1 MNITSFI
8 LLIFGLV
15 MVLVAFCFFLYERN
29 RRQFDGKASGTIVG
43 SCYDSN
49 AFNHDGEHKYLGGDT
64 RRLDVEP
71 AFATTSCYPVYKYEL
86 NGKTYLRADYIM
98 TNESDCSFFILTS
111 WQQLGTVQQ

>member
-1 MNITSFI
+1 MTAMH
-8 LLIFGLV
+8 LI
-15 MVLVAFCFFLYERN
+15 MM
-29 RRQFDGKASGTIVG
+29 
-43 SCYDSN
+43 
-49 AFNHDGEHKYLGGDT
+49 GEHKYMGGDT